1 MSQVLFMCTSCTEG
15 EIPELLRVDVGGEP
29 WCEVCWNHQRDEDE
43 PEWNDLPAFV
53 PPYAAAVAFLD
64 DARAAP
70 CDLSQFCPDPC
81 GKCWPCLARKR
92 AADAGVGEVTT

>member
-1 MSQVLFMCTSCTEG
+1 VSQVLFMCTSCTEG

-64 DARAAP
+64 EARAAP
-70 CDLSQFCPDPC
+70 CEYQGPERCEELDPRFFVW
-81 GKCWPCLARKR
+81 CWPCR
-92 AADAGVGEVTT
+92 ALLGGAP